1 MSRKVEDEKKG
12 SKEKM
17 QQNQVHLR
25 ENNCSRKK
33 YNRKLQ
39 SKKKK
44 HYESKF
50 LKMFSLGERKEM
62 RQCPFLL

>member
-44 HYESKF
+44 T
-50 LKMFSLGERKEM
+50 L
-62 RQCPFLL
+62 